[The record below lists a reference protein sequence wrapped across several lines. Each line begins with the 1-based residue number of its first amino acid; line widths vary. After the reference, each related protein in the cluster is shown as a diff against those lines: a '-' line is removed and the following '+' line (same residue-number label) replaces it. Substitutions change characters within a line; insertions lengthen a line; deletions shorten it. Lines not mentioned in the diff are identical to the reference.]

1 MESQISFPQ
10 VVERGAGM
18 DVHRDTVVVTVMGTG
33 IITETRTFTTYTNDL
48 RSLSSWLKSFAITH
62 LSIESTGV
70 YWKPVFNILSDE
82 FEILLVNARHVK
94 NIPGHKTDKKD
105 SRWLAKLLLSG
116 LLKASFVPP
125 NEIRDLRDLTRYRKK
140 LVQNATA
147 ERNRFE
153 RVLQDANFKLSNV
166 ITDLFGK
173 TGTLIITALLQGN
186 NNFEELLALC
196 HGSIKK
202 KKYILKEALEGK
214 LTGHHKFMLET
225 IRLSIENINYRIAK
239 IDSETALLC
248 SQYSAE
254 IDLLKTIPGVNSI
267 SAASMIAEIG
277 VDMDKFPTVHHLA
290 SWAGVCPG
298 NNESAGKMR
307 SSRITSGNQH
317 LKPMLI
323 ECAWSATRVKD
334 CYLRKK
340 YESLL
345 VRRGKK
351 RALVAVGH
359 KMLTAAYFI
368 IKYKVPYLELGYDYI
383 DSRRK
388 QNQVQSYIDKLK
400 NLGIEVEIT
409 QAL

>member
-1 MESQISFPQ
+1 MIYEVYP
-10 VVERGAGM
+10 VGL
-18 DVHRDTVVVTVMGTG
+18 
-33 IITETRTFTTYTNDL
+33 NP
-48 RSLSSWLKSFAITH
+48 FAITH

-82 FEILLVNARHVK
+82 FEILLVNARHLK

-105 SRWLAKLLLSG
+105 SRWLAKLLFSG

-125 NEIRDLRDLTRYRKK
+125 NTIRDLRDLTRYRKK

-153 RVLQDANFKLSNV
+153 RVIQDANFKLSNV

-173 TGTLIITALLQGN
+173 TGILIITALLQGN

-196 HGSIKK
+196 HGSIKMK
-202 KKYILKEALEGK
+202 KDILKEALKGK
-214 LTGHHKFMLET
+214 LTDHHKFMLET

-239 IDSETALLC
+239 IDRETALLC
-248 SQYSAE
+248 NQYSTE

-298 NNESAGKMR
+298 NNESAGKMS

-317 LKPMLI
+317 LKLMLI
-323 ECAWSATRVKD
+323 ECAWSATGVKD

-351 RALVAVGH
+351 RVLVAVGH
-359 KMLTAAYFI
+359 KMLTAAYFM

-400 NLGIEVEIT
+400 KLGIEVEIT

>member
-48 RSLSSWLKSFAITH
+48 RSLSGWLKSFAITH